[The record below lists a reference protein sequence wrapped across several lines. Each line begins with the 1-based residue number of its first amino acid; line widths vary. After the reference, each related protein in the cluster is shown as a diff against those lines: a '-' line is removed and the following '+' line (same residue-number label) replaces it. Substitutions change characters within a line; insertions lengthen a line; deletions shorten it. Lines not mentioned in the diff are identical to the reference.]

1 MKQIVVLLAC
11 ALVLSGCGSA
21 RESRLNP
28 FNWFGS
34 SREGPQLGET
44 ASVIDN
50 RPPVEQVTAL
60 SIERTSSGAL
70 VRAEG
75 LAPTLG
81 WWDAQL
87 VAENNGRPVNG
98 VLTYRFV
105 AAAPRT
111 PQPVGSARG
120 RTLTAAATVN
130 EVMLEQTAR
139 IVVAG
144 GTNSRTVN
152 R

>member
-1 MKQIVVLLAC
+1 MKQLAVLLAC
-11 ALVLSGCGSA
+11 AFVLSACGQA

-28 FNWFGS
+28 LNWFGA
-34 SREGPQLGET
+34 SREGPQLGQT
-44 ASVIDN
+44 AAEIDN
-50 RPPVEQVTAL
+50 RPLVEQITAL

-70 VRAEG
+70 VRVEG
-75 LAPTLG
+75 VAPSQG
-81 WWDAQL
+81 WWDPAL
-87 VAENNGRPVNG
+87 VAENNGRPVDG

-111 PQPVGSARG
+111 PQPAGNARV
-120 RTLTAAATVN
+120 RTLTAAAPVS
-130 EVMLEQTAR
+130 EIILEQTAR

-144 GTNSRTVN
+144 ESNSRSIN